1 MVVHAFNSSPQE
13 TETGNAVFKV
23 SLVCIASTR
32 LAILFLDIYQ
42 IEMKTYIFKKNLCT
56 NIHNQYSDTCVQCQ
70 QMRGK
75 KIKSLRADWA
85 TRNLVEKKNHSSII
99 HSNQK
104 ANKNWKPLKHLSREE
119 YINKICEIGMERWL
133 RG

>member
-13 TETGNAVFKV
+13 TETGRNAVFKV
-23 SLVCIASTR
+23 SLVCVASTR

-42 IEMKTYIFKKNLCT
+42 REMKTYIFKKNLCT

-70 QMRGK
+70 QMGGK

-85 TRNLVEKKNHSSII
+85 TRNLVEKKIIAALFIVTKKQTKTGNH
-99 HSNQK
+99 
-104 ANKNWKPLKHLSREE
+104 
-119 YINKICEIGMERWL
+119 
-133 RG
+133 